1 MPTFTQNKSKFSKIL
16 DLYIAQSDKFS
27 PSEINDLNDL
37 FGMGMELFE
46 VKRTLP
52 KSHTAGAQCAITNK
66 TTVETPQRSI
76 PAAYAIM
83 DLDDLITSHT
93 PPTFKPDP
101 RYPDKCQQRDY
112 EGDKAEQEKVRVGAL
127 HFNPRIVI
135 NNAPTASDG
144 AAIVNKK
151 GFVLGGNGRT
161 MMMKSLGND
170 KYQEYVAKLRCD
182 IGIFGLSE
190 RDIDKHKKPV
200 LVRIVSMEV
209 NECALF
215 SNILNQNLTQE
226 LDLVT
231 KTVSFARQL
240 SPADVSNIAKIFEDA
255 DSDTLASMLGDRKVV
270 KKLQE
275 VFRGAGIITPQNTS
289 KWLKDGDVFTQEG
302 RIATEGILVGTVL
315 DDKDLIE
322 SARSFTEKIVRTI
335 PLLLRMKRL
344 PKKWNLIDDIQTVI
358 RLEYE
363 RRQTG
368 DTIDDF
374 IAQISFAKP
383 EVQEKEELIW
393 RILSENSWLKW
404 KNFLERY
411 VKMGEDAVE
420 SESTGGGFFGETLE
434 PMDAIRRLAK
444 KQTGL
449 SGYDDDK
456 TRFESILDL
465 YISNASKF
473 TASEI
478 NELNEVFELG
488 KELFGSE
495 RELPAAKNL
504 TYTNHYAFHKAI
516 TEKKNLLP
524 IDHFLFYKSAAKE
537 QKTDENPQYDHIDY
551 PEQFSLEWIK
561 KVNKSLINNRL
572 SINDFKKAFA
582 YVRQRKSQIQVL
594 LSSYSKDALLSLLGA
609 TGAYSYKNE
618 KKDRVIDAVYN
629 SIEKTFQLGSI
640 TYSFGENI
648 HDVLAKKVEKN
659 TQADLE
665 EYAQEVQESIASYKK
680 YIEKSKKSLTNPET
694 IEEFEY
700 FLSVKPKSELTKEQL
715 RRYDELLSAKILE
728 RREIEFT
735 KKAEIK
741 KVENVSEMKLIETVH
756 TKYNYPLYVV
766 QLQGRVEKDTY
777 NELNSSAKKLGGW
790 YSSFRG
796 SGAVPGFQFK
806 DKAQAEKFMAL
817 REGDITNIERKEE
830 IKTEKTEAR
839 ADKLRATAESMIAKA
854 DQELGKERLTNTY
867 RRANMANNA
876 DSKALNQKRLAQTML
891 NIADAIDSGKAKY
904 LNYISTTTQIELL
917 ESIVRDA
924 TRREH
929 SEKYKDAYER
939 RKHENDTATI
949 ETADYIGIGYY
960 PSIYVETIRELIR
973 TIGNK
978 SGGKLLAQRWTRK
991 LQDYSREQRY
1001 QVKSDEEMS
1010 ELKRMVELLSP
1021 SELKYSRIHE
1031 IMLQF
1036 ARLKAM
1042 KIDNDSMLREVVRE
1056 FIMYR
1061 AGKSEQSKV
1070 TMLERSLAGKS
1081 NVGIDYFP
1089 TPKELAERMV
1099 EMADIQPGMSVLEPS
1114 AGNGNIAD
1122 AIKNAGVIPDVIE
1135 LSSTLKEIL
1144 EAKGYPIVGTDFM
1157 EFDSKKY
1164 DRIVM
1169 NPPFGNSQDAQH
1181 IMHAY
1186 SLLKPGGRIVAIA
1199 GEGIFFRKD
1208 KKSVEFQEFMDEKN
1222 GVVEKLPEKTFTDK
1236 KLYSTTGANARLL
1249 VLDKREERK
1258 NNSLS
1263 DNMKKQESSPT
1274 YPTIPQAVADEIGQ
1288 AFTRAGQMDFVRLM
1302 KNPAVANTVIQL
1314 LKQHGIIN
1322 SGNQS
1327 AWMIDSTTLTENG
1340 ITILRESL
1348 WKTIFPNL
1356 GTSDF
1361 PIQVSD
1367 KVLKNLSSFL
1377 KIRQNPRIFGQFE
1390 IAVQI
1395 GNEFAGNDDTVMFD
1409 DPLDAQEFAFL
1420 CPFLYDTKNDKFE
1433 WVLKKYLDWNG
1444 KTDRKEFLD
1453 SLSGEI
1459 GHKKQRQSTFGL
1471 SDQYVWR

>member
-1 MPTFTQNKSKFSKIL
+1 MPSNFTQNKAKFSKL
-16 DLYIAQSDKFS
+16 LNLYIDQSGKLSKSDIK
-27 PSEINDLNDL
+27 DLNDVFTLGMDL
-37 FGMGMELFE
+37 FGII
-46 VKRTLP
+46 RPLP
-52 KSHTAGAQCAITNK
+52 GDYPTFQQCAITNK

-76 PAAYAIM
+76 PATYAIM

-170 KYQEYVAKLRCD
+170 KYQEYVSKLRCD

-240 SPADVSNIAKIFEDA
+240 SPADVSNIAKVFEDA
-255 DSDTLASMLGDRKVV
+255 DSDTLASMLADRKVV

-275 VFRGAGIITPQNTS
+275 IFRGAGIITPQNTS

-383 EVQEKEELIW
+383 EVKEKEELIW

-404 KNFLERY
+404 KNFLDRY

-444 KQTGL
+444 KQPTL

-456 TRFESILDL
+456 TRFEAILDL
-465 YISNASKF
+465 YISNANKF

-495 RELPAAKNL
+495 RVLPKFEEKTVIPVITEEDYLAINGASRQDFGDSALHKNKGNNSDKQWSKLVDAQAEKDRKLMEKRQELREEFQEKVENGELREPTRLERLVSTANGPYDTEARQAARAVLAKNGMQAKVL
-504 TYTNHYAFHKAI
+504 NPDQNEPIPDNIESENEDEI
-516 TEKKNLLP
+516 TENYFMVNSERKLEVYFNYDKYKNLPEAEKKFIKSNFLWSRGKGAWISKASHP
-524 IDHFLFYKSAAKE
+524 AQVQYLSNRLINELKLRSKGREKRMTFQEERDKERSKSEYKVQVYDRRAQSAEARGEALQSEFDKLRQDWSWLTQPVIRGHRGSEAFGKQRQRIIDRYSKGFQEFDKAKYYKAAKE
-537 QKTDENPQYDHIDY
+537 YQENSLQNPELKNIDY
-551 PEQFSLEWIK
+551 IRKKIKEVEKLIKTYTGNLEVTQSK
-561 KVNKSLINNRL
+561 LKDPNRADREAVEDRMQRYMEELEYNYEKLAYYKLAEESLIE
-572 SINDFKKAFA
+572 NDPELRAELENKAEKKIVQKDEVLVVKAELKKYFKK
-582 YVRQRKSQIQVL
+582 
-594 LSSYSKDALLSLLGA
+594 
-609 TGAYSYKNE
+609 
-618 KKDRVIDAVYN
+618 IDPNITVSHGGN
-629 SIEKTFQLGSI
+629 SIIAKLPWGKEDTLLTTRNSI
-640 TYSFGENI
+640 KELFKLDS
-648 HDVLAKKVEKN
+648 
-659 TQADLE
+659 ADRST
-665 EYAQEVQESIASYKK
+665 SI
-680 YIEKSKKSLTNPET
+680 
-694 IEEFEY
+694 
-700 FLSVKPKSELTKEQL
+700 
-715 RRYDELLSAKILE
+715 LLSAKQW
-728 RREIEFT
+728 
-735 KKAEIK
+735 
-741 KVENVSEMKLIETVH
+741 KL
-756 TKYNYPLYVV
+756 
-766 QLQGRVEKDTY
+766 
-777 NELNSSAKKLGGW
+777 W
-790 YSSFRG
+790 
-796 SGAVPGFQFK
+796 
-806 DKAQAEKFMAL
+806 
-817 REGDITNIERKEE
+817 
-830 IKTEKTEAR
+830 
-839 ADKLRATAESMIAKA
+839 MIAEGIIWDKTLSQDGA
-854 DQELGKERLTNTY
+854 IK
-867 RRANMANNA
+867 MA
-876 DSKALNQKRLAQTML
+876 
-891 NIADAIDSGKAKY
+891 
-904 LNYISTTTQIELL
+904 
-917 ESIVRDA
+917 
-924 TRREH
+924 
-929 SEKYKDAYER
+929 
-939 RKHENDTATI
+939 
-949 ETADYIGIGYY
+949 
-960 PSIYVETIRELIR
+960 REL
-973 TIGNK
+973 K
-978 SGGKLLAQRWTRK
+978 
-991 LQDYSREQRY
+991 E
-1001 QVKSDEEMS
+1001 
-1010 ELKRMVELLSP
+1010 
-1021 SELKYSRIHE
+1021 
-1031 IMLQF
+1031 
-1036 ARLKAM
+1036 
-1042 KIDNDSMLREVVRE
+1042 
-1056 FIMYR
+1056 
-1061 AGKSEQSKV
+1061 AGKINTLSG
-1070 TMLERSLAGKS
+1070 LE
-1081 NVGIDYFP
+1081 
-1089 TPKELAERMV
+1089 E
-1099 EMADIQPGMSVLEPS
+1099 
-1114 AGNGNIAD
+1114 
-1122 AIKNAGVIPDVIE
+1122 
-1135 LSSTLKEIL
+1135 ST
-1144 EAKGYPIVGTDFM
+1144 
-1157 EFDSKKY
+1157 
-1164 DRIVM
+1164 
-1169 NPPFGNSQDAQH
+1169 
-1181 IMHAY
+1181 
-1186 SLLKPGGRIVAIA
+1186 
-1199 GEGIFFRKD
+1199 
-1208 KKSVEFQEFMDEKN
+1208 
-1222 GVVEKLPEKTFTDK
+1222 
-1236 KLYSTTGANARLL
+1236 
-1249 VLDKREERK
+1249 
-1258 NNSLS
+1258 
-1263 DNMKKQESSPT
+1263 PT
-1274 YPTIPQAVADEIGQ
+1274 YPTIPQSVADEIGQ

-1302 KNPAVANTVIQL
+1302 KNPAVANTVIQA
-1314 LKQHGIIN
+1314 LKKHGIIN
-1322 SGNQS
+1322 AGNQT
-1327 AWMIDSTTLTENG
+1327 AWISDSTTLTDNG

-1361 PIQVSD
+1361 PVQVSD

-1377 KIRQNPRIFGQFE
+1377 KIRQNPRIFQQFE

-1420 CPFLYDTKNDKFE
+1420 CPFLYDAKNDKFE
-1433 WVLKKYLDWNG
+1433 WVMKKYLDWNG
-1444 KTDRKEFLD
+1444 KSDRKEFLE

-1459 GHKKQRQSTFGL
+1459 GQKKQRQSTFGL